1 MGRSGGGGSGG
12 RSGGGRSG
20 GGFSGGGRS
29 SGGFSGGRSSGGS
42 GGRSLFSG
50 GSSGGSG
57 SGGGSWNRGSGG
69 FSIGPIVPIFINRG
83 RRRGDD
89 APRGDAPGYGYP
101 PNGYPPSG
109 SGAPY
114 ESAPNNAPGY
124 GAPPYGGA
132 PGTYPSSPYPGNAPS
147 YAPPPAGAPSAGTGS
162 SKKGCGCSTIL
173 LVLGV
178 LIVLSSVVSL
188 AFSCA
193 GTKIVGTP
201 IVEREPLVASAVVE
215 TGYYTDEDG
224 DWVHSPGK
232 LESGLR
238 DFYRQTGVQP
248 YVYILPNGTTAS
260 TQELGALAEQRYD
273 ELFSDEGH
281 FLLVFCDDNDGGF
294 NCGYA
299 AGSQARSV
307 MDDAAVDVLA
317 ANLDKNYRNY
327 SLDEEEIFSK
337 AFADTAETIMK
348 KDDTV
353 YNAVVSIVTVLVIV
367 LVYVAYRVVRT
378 KKQEKERARQLQEE
392 LLRTPLEK
400 FGDRDVEELSR
411 KYEQATTQTPAP
423 ASAAPAQPSAQ
434 AQAPSDTA
442 APPPRQPG
450 A

>member
-50 GSSGGSG
+50 GGSGGSG
-57 SGGGSWNRGSGG
+57 SGGGSRNRGSGG
-69 FSIGPIVPIFINRG
+69 FNIGPIVPIFINRE
-83 RRRGDD
+83 RRRDSG
-89 APRGDAPGYGYP
+89 APRGADSGYGYP
-101 PNGYPPSG
+101 PNGYPPAG

-124 GAPPYGGA
+124 GTPPYGAPPNGGA
-132 PGTYPSSPYPGNAPS
+132 PGTYPSSPYPTNAPS
-147 YAPPPAGAPSAGTGS
+147 YAPPPVGAPSAGTGS
-162 SKKGCGCSTIL
+162 AKKGCGCSTIL
-173 LVLGV
+173 LVLGL

-193 GTKIVGTP
+193 GTKIDGTP
-201 IVEREPLVASAVVE
+201 IVERAPLAATAVVE

-224 DWVHSPGK
+224 DWVHSPSK
-232 LESGLR
+232 LENGLR
-238 DFYRQTGVQP
+238 EFYRQTGVQP
-248 YVYILPNGTTAS
+248 YVYILPNGTTTS
-260 TQELGALAEQRYD
+260 TQELGTFAEQRYD

-281 FLLVFCDDNDGGF
+281 FLLVFCDDGDGGF

-299 AGSQARSV
+299 VGSQARSV
-307 MDDAAVDVLA
+307 MDDAAIDVLA
-317 ANLDKNYRNY
+317 DNLDKNYRNY

-353 YNAVVSIVTVLVIV
+353 YNAVVSLVTVLVIV

-378 KKQEKERARQLQEE
+378 KKQEKERARQFQEE

-400 FGDRDVEELSR
+400 FGDQDVEELSR
-411 KYEQATTQTPAP
+411 KYEQAPAP
-423 ASAAPAQPSAQ
+423 TSPPAGGAPAP
-434 AQAPSDTA
+434 APSDTA
-442 APPPRQPG
+442 EPPRQPG
-450 A
+450 V

>member
-50 GSSGGSG
+50 GGSGGSG
-57 SGGGSWNRGSGG
+57 SGGGSRNRGSGG
-69 FSIGPIVPIFINRG
+69 FNIGPIVPIFINRE
-83 RRRGDD
+83 RRRDSG
-89 APRGDAPGYGYP
+89 APRGADSGYGYP
-101 PNGYPPSG
+101 PNGYPPAG

-124 GAPPYGGA
+124 GTPPYGAPPNGGA
-132 PGTYPSSPYPGNAPS
+132 PGTYPSSPYPTNAPS
-147 YAPPPAGAPSAGTGS
+147 YAPPPVGAPSAGTGS
-162 SKKGCGCSTIL
+162 AKKGCGCSTIL
-173 LVLGV
+173 LVLGL

-193 GTKIVGTP
+193 GTKIDGTP
-201 IVEREPLVASAVVE
+201 IVERAPLAATAVVE

-224 DWVHSPGK
+224 DWVHSPSK
-232 LESGLR
+232 LENGLR
-238 DFYRQTGVQP
+238 EFYRQTGVQP
-248 YVYILPNGTTAS
+248 YVYILPNGTTTS
-260 TQELGALAEQRYD
+260 TQELGTFAEQRYD

-281 FLLVFCDDNDGGF
+281 FLLVFCDDGDGGF

-299 AGSQARSV
+299 VGSQARSV
-307 MDDAAVDVLA
+307 MDDAAIDVLA
-317 ANLDKNYRNY
+317 DNLDKNYRNY

-353 YNAVVSIVTVLVIV
+353 YTPSCPSSRCWSSCWCTW
-367 LVYVAYRVVRT
+367 RT
-378 KKQEKERARQLQEE
+378 AWCAQRSRRRSALANSKRSCSEPRWKSSGTRMWRSFRASTSRRPPQRRRPPAARR
-392 LLRTPLEK
+392 LRRLPTPP
-400 FGDRDVEELSR
+400 SR
-411 KYEQATTQTPAP
+411 PGNP
-423 ASAAPAQPSAQ
+423 ASN
-434 AQAPSDTA
+434 
-442 APPPRQPG
+442 
-450 A
+450 

>member
-50 GSSGGSG
+50 GGSGGSG
-57 SGGGSWNRGSGG
+57 SGGGSRNRGSGG
-69 FSIGPIVPIFINRG
+69 FNIGPIVPIFINRE
-83 RRRGDD
+83 RRRDSG
-89 APRGDAPGYGYP
+89 APRGTDSGYGYP
-101 PNGYPPSG
+101 PNGYPPTG

-114 ESAPNNAPGY
+114 ESTPNAGSGY
-124 GAPPYGGA
+124 GAPPYSA
-132 PGTYPSSPYPGNAPS
+132 PPNTYPSSPYPGNAPS
-147 YAPPPAGAPSAGTGS
+147 YAPPPVGAPSAGTGS
-162 SKKGCGCSTIL
+162 TKKGCGCSTIL
-173 LVLGV
+173 LVLGL

-193 GTKIVGTP
+193 GTKIDGTP
-201 IVEREPLVASAVVE
+201 IVERAPLAATAVVE

-224 DWVHSPGK
+224 DWVHSPSK
-232 LESGLR
+232 LENGLR
-238 DFYRQTGVQP
+238 EFYRQTGVQP
-248 YVYILPNGTTAS
+248 YVYILPNGTTTS
-260 TQELGALAEQRYD
+260 TQELGTLAEQRYD

-281 FLLVFCDDNDGGF
+281 FLLVFCDDGDGGF

-299 AGSQARSV
+299 VGSQARSV
-307 MDDAAVDVLA
+307 MDDAAIDVLA
-317 ANLDKNYRNY
+317 DNLDKNYRNY

-353 YNAVVSIVTVLVIV
+353 YNAVVSLVTVLVIV

-378 KKQEKERARQLQEE
+378 KKQEKERARQFQEE

-400 FGDRDVEELSR
+400 FGDQDVEELSR
-411 KYEQATTQTPAP
+411 KYEQAPVQTPPTAGGAP
-423 ASAAPAQPSAQ
+423 AS
-434 AQAPSDTA
+434 APSDTA
-442 APPPRQPG
+442 EPPRQPG